1 MNRFASI
8 ILAMTIVAG
17 CAERQEP
24 AASAAGSTAAD
35 IHSYAR
41 PAEARVTHVDL
52 DLTAD
57 FEARRLTGTATLDVA
72 REAGADSVVL
82 DVKTLEIEAVTAPD
96 GQPLEHALGPEDPIL
111 GSALTVRLPEGVDR
125 VVIRYATSPD
135 AAAVQWL
142 EPAQTAGK
150 RRPFLFTQGQAI
162 LTRTWI
168 PTQDSPGIRQT
179 YSARIVVP
187 EGLRAVMS
195 AEMLTPDGQAVDGEA
210 GVRAYRFLMNEAI
223 PPYLIALAIGELE
236 FREVGPRTGVYAEPP
251 VIEAAAAEFAEMEEM
266 LAAAE
271 RLYGPYRWGRYDV
284 LVLPPSFPFGGM
296 ENPRLTFATPTVL
309 AGDRS
314 LVSLV
319 AHELAHSWS
328 GNLVTNATWSDFW
341 LNEGFT
347 SYIEN
352 RIMEELRGPE
362 YAAMLRVIARQDL
375 LSAFDDLGGEDSPD
389 TRLHIDL
396 AGRDPDAGM
405 TSVPYDKGAAFLRMI
420 ELAAGRERF
429 DAFLRDYF
437 DRYAFQP
444 MTTDAFLRHL
454 SENLIRGD
462 EALATAIRAEEWAYG
477 TGLPS
482 NAPPETSDA
491 FAKVDAQVQA
501 FHDGADLSALQTDGW
516 STHEWLHFLRG
527 LDGQYDAERLGAL
540 DARFRLTETGNSEI
554 LFEWLRV
561 AIRNR
566 YEPAFP
572 ALDRFLV
579 SQGRRKFL
587 RPLYADLVA
596 TDWGRPI
603 AEDIYRR
610 ARPGYHPV
618 SQGTIDEVLGVR
630 G

>member
-1 MNRFASI
+1 VNRFASI
-8 ILAMTIVAG
+8 VLAMTILAG
-17 CAERQEP
+17 CAGRREP
-24 AASAAGSTAAD
+24 AADAAGSTAVD

-41 PAEARVTHVDL
+41 PVEARVTHVEL

-57 FEARRLTGTATLDVA
+57 FEARRLAGTATLDIA

-82 DVKTLEIEAVTAPD
+82 DVKTLEIEAVTTPD
-96 GQPLEHALGPEDPIL
+96 GHPLPYAFGPEDPIL
-111 GSALTVRLPEGVDR
+111 GRALAVKLPDGVDR
-125 VVIRYATSPD
+125 IVIRYATSPD

-195 AEMLTPDGQAVDGEA
+195 AEMLTPDGEPVEGRR
-210 GVRAYRFLMNEAI
+210 GVRAYRFRMSEPI

-251 VIEAAAAEFAEMEEM
+251 AIEAAAAEFAELEEM

-375 LSAFDDLGGEDSPD
+375 LAAFEELGGPDAPD

-396 AGRDPDAGM
+396 AGRDPDDGM
-405 TSVPYDKGAAFLRMI
+405 TSVPYDKGAAFLRTI

-437 DRYAFQP
+437 DRHAFQP
-444 MTTDAFLRHL
+444 MTTEGFLREL
-454 SENLIRGD
+454 NQNLIRGD
-462 EALATAIRAEEWAYG
+462 EALAAAIRAEEWVYG

-482 NAPPETSDA
+482 NAPEERSEA

-501 FHDGADLSALQTDGW
+501 FHDGAPISSLQTDGW

-527 LDGQYDAERLGAL
+527 LDGTYDAERLRAL
-540 DARFRLTETGNSEI
+540 DARFRLTQTGNSEI
-554 LFEWLRV
+554 LFEWLRI

-566 YEPAFP
+566 YEPALP

-587 RPLYADLVA
+587 RPLYADLIA

-610 ARPGYHPV
+610 ARPGYHAV
-618 SQGTIDEVLGVR
+618 SRATIDELLGVR